1 MKKARMDT
9 QLLVSILALISA
21 GFLIFLSASLG
32 LLARDASHASSI
44 ALKQIFLGL
53 VPGLVAMY
61 FTSRIP
67 YTYWKKMSFWIF
79 SFSLLLSLSIF
90 IPGLGLTHGGA
101 TRWLLIG
108 SFSFQVSEV
117 LKIAAVIYFAAW
129 LSFIKDKIHDFKH
142 GFMPLLIMLGIV
154 GFVLLIEP
162 DTDTFIIIATSLVA
176 MYITA
181 GGKWK
186 HLGVLVLAGV
196 LGLTVLAFSRP
207 YIMARIQTFINPAE
221 AGQSA
226 GYQIQQSLIAIGSGG
241 ITGRGFGQ
249 SIQKFNYLPEPV
261 GDSIFAVAAEEFGL
275 IGGLTLIILY
285 VLFAMRA
292 LKVATGAKDLFGGL
306 LAVGITTF
314 IIIQSFVNI
323 AAMVGVLPISGIP
336 LLFVSQGGTAL
347 FFVLAECGILLNI
360 SRYAKIR
367 RQTSPT
373 PLSHIGN

>member
-1 MKKARMDT
+1 MKKVPRMDT
-9 QLLVSILALISA
+9 QLLVSVLALISA

-32 LLARDASHASSI
+32 LLARDASHASSV

-53 VPGLVAMY
+53 IPGLIALY
-61 FTSRIP
+61 AFSRIE
-67 YTYWKKMSFWIF
+67 YSYWKRISFWFFIF
-79 SFSLLLSLSIF
+79 AIGLNLIIF

-117 LKIAAVIYFAAW
+117 LKIASVIYFAAW
-129 LSFIKDKIHDFKH
+129 LSFARERIGEFTR
-142 GFMPLLIMLGIV
+142 GFLPLLLMIGVVGIV
-154 GFVLLIEP
+154 LLLEP
-162 DTDTFIIIATSLVA
+162 DTDTFLVISTSLVA
-176 MYITA
+176 MYLTA

-186 HLGVLVLAGV
+186 HVALLGLAGI
-196 LGLTVLAFSRP
+196 LMIGILAFTRP
-207 YIMARIQTFINPAE
+207 YIMARIQTFIDP
-221 AGQSA
+221 SA
-226 GYQIQQSLIAIGSGG
+226 SSQTSGYQIQQSLIAVGSGG

-275 IGGLTLIILY
+275 IGSLGLIALY
-285 VLFAMRA
+285 LFFSMRS
-292 LKVATGAKDLFGGL
+292 LKIAGSSKELFGGL

-323 AAMVGVLPISGIP
+323 GAMIGVLPLSGIP

-347 FFVLAECGILLNI
+347 LFVLAECGILLNI
-360 SRYAKIR
+360 SRYAR
-367 RQTSPT
+367 LGR
-373 PLSHIGN
+373 

>member
-1 MKKARMDT
+1 MDT
-9 QLLVSILALISA
+9 QLLVYLLALMTA

-32 LLARDASHASSI
+32 LLARDASHASTV

-53 VPGLVAMY
+53 VPGLIALY
-61 FTSRIP
+61 AFSRIE
-67 YTYWKKMSFWIF
+67 YTYWKRISFWFFIF
-79 SFSLLLSLSIF
+79 AIFLNLIIF

-101 TRWLLIG
+101 TRWLLVG

-129 LSFIKDKIHDFKH
+129 LSFARDRLSDVKH
-142 GFMPLLIMLGIV
+142 GFLPLLIMIGVV
-154 GFVLLIEP
+154 GVILLIEP

-176 MYITA
+176 MYLSA

-186 HLGVLVLAGV
+186 HVGMLAVVGM
-196 LGLTVLAFSRP
+196 LGLALLAFTRP
-207 YIMARIQTFINPAE
+207 YVMARIQTFIDPA
-221 AGQSA
+221 ASSQTS

-241 ITGRGFGQ
+241 FAGRGFGQ

-275 IGGLTLIILY
+275 LGSMTLIALY
-285 VLFAMRA
+285 VLFAMRS
-292 LKVATGAKDLFGGL
+292 LKIAGSSKELFGGV

-314 IIIQSFVNI
+314 IITQSFVNI
-323 AAMVGVLPISGIP
+323 AAMVGVLPLSGIP

-347 FFVLAECGILLNI
+347 LFVLAECGILLNI
-360 SRYAKIR
+360 SRYSRIVK
-367 RQTSPT
+367 
-373 PLSHIGN
+373 